1 MGLISAHGSK
11 AKKYVVY
18 SADGYVLRLHR
29 LMGGAPGARGA
40 WGSRGPVLLQH
51 GMLCGSDAWVLRGAG
66 KDLGM
71 TYRHNIPIALIHNAP
86 RNHLASI
93 FSLFSFKSS
102 STSCGH
108 LRIVLPVFLTITIL

>member
-29 LMGGAPGARGA
+29 LMGGARGA
-40 WGSRGPVLLQH
+40 WRSRGPVLLQH

-71 TYRHNIPIALIHNAP
+71 TNRHYTNRPHSLQSSHLPFPSSLIY
-86 RNHLASI
+86 
-93 FSLFSFKSS
+93 FSQILFY
-102 STSCGH
+102 
-108 LRIVLPVFLTITIL
+108 VLLYDK